1 MGKPPLSA
9 PACPGLCGPLGGR
22 SQGGMWAGTQRDRRV
37 TELAGGSDTGGGRA
51 CPACPAL
58 RRVCCSRR
66 PLCRCRLNPVLAS
79 SARVAAAAA
88 SEDRHTAWPRPPR
101 SEGLTCWA
109 PAEARRAGPHSHG
122 PETAGRAWRPPL
134 RTNGCCCFA
143 ARGPRSHCSPR
154 RGGPWGPSFALS
166 CPLSQPLTA
175 NVFLSGKRQFR
186 VKPLPSCRWASNRSD
201 HVLTPKVQAQPGIWE
216 TGVASPTGRSFSGA
230 GRGGARLDTSAVTVS
245 KSKRVWFQVLPVP
258 AGNRPSDGG
267 AVSHQEAAAA
277 GSPVPDFQQ
286 GRVLHQRQPARV
298 FRAVPSRAVPTT
310 RVRRRV
316 SAHNG
321 DVGLGATAHPA
332 PPWPVRSV
340 GTCGPRFRGFLPAP
354 R

>member
-51 CPACPAL
+51 RPACPAL

-88 SEDRHTAWPRPPR
+88 SEDRHTPWPRPPR

-201 HVLTPKVQAQPGIWE
+201 HVLTPRSRPSRESGRPGSRHPRA
-216 TGVASPTGRSFSGA
+216 VASRVLA
-230 GRGGARLDTSAVTVS
+230 GGV
-245 KSKRVWFQVLPVP
+245 RVW
-258 AGNRPSDGG
+258 
-267 AVSHQEAAAA
+267 
-277 GSPVPDFQQ
+277 
-286 GRVLHQRQPARV
+286 
-298 FRAVPSRAVPTT
+298 T
-310 RVRRRV
+310 
-316 SAHNG
+316 
-321 DVGLGATAHPA
+321 
-332 PPWPVRSV
+332 PPQ
-340 GTCGPRFRGFLPAP
+340 
-354 R
+354 